1 MNAIVRLIFLLAIFI
16 NVKAD
21 MLPRYDGVFNPD
33 SKKDRVKYANQLI
46 DAVVNI
52 KNNIASLS
60 PNEEK
65 WVKSE
70 LEKYDK
76 TKNVE
81 NFFKLLASREY
92 NILEVTNFL
101 NEEIRLL
108 ELIKSV
114 KHIEDEIF
122 LWSTLIIN
130 HNDPAAWE
138 CMYSLHAKG
147 YIPKD
152 LFSKYELT
160 NYILYF
166 NNAIYLTIDI
176 QEKII
181 NEYLFKKTKTIKRE

>member
-65 WVKSE
+65 WVDSE

-76 TKNVE
+76 TKNLD
-81 NFFKLLASREY
+81 NYFKLLASREY
-92 NILEVTNFL
+92 NIFEVTNFL

-108 ELIKSV
+108 ELIKTV

-130 HNDPAAWE
+130 HNNPTVWE

-152 LFSKYELT
+152 LFGKYEQT
-160 NYILYF
+160 NYTLYF
-166 NNAIYLTIDI
+166 NNAIYLTKDI

-181 NEYLFKKTKTIKRE
+181 NEYLFKKTKTIMRD